1 MRGMSK
7 RESGPGGGKA
17 AKIES
22 LSLQIQ
28 ELEKTIS
35 WSTAIGLSLA
45 AATAVVATICSR
57 MATAKAAEPRR
68 DYRQPQ
74 CSIPA
79 REPEREPVAEPPPIA
94 AADVSIEPP
103 ASPLPTFDV
112 QPPSVEQSVPA
123 PEAGI
128 QPFVVTEPEPISPA
142 EELIPQEPPQDTPIF
157 VEAAPTAEIVDAEP
171 PVSESP
177 SEEAVAKER
186 NTEEL
191 LLKIEELRK
200 QNLALE
206 LQLEKEREL
215 RLAFEKSLAPRILPR
230 TSNDRG
236 IWNFAPLTRFRGTS
250 AIVRYLPD
258 AEATRAA
265 SELVD
270 TLKASGWEIVRASPD
285 PQLWSEF
292 LDGVIVESSGV
303 GLALRSE
310 EGVSYGPSST
320 LLDFL
325 HASGWAARTFENASD
340 IPPGV
345 VQISVGFKPSPYRP
359 TIGTADDPAAVEAGV
374 LRGSQ
379 QDDLW

>member
-1 MRGMSK
+1 MSK
-7 RESGPGGGKA
+7 RGSGPGGGKA

-22 LSLQIQ
+22 LSLQIH

-57 MATAKAAEPRR
+57 MATAKAVEPRR
-68 DYRQPQ
+68 DYRPPQ
-74 CSIPA
+74 RPISTG
-79 REPEREPVAEPPPIA
+79 EPERESVAEPAPISA
-94 AADVSIEPP
+94 AEVSIEPP
-103 ASPLPTFDV
+103 APPAPTFEV
-112 QPPSVEQSVPA
+112 EPPSVEQSAPA

-128 QPFVVTEPEPISPA
+128 QDSAVIDSQPIPPA
-142 EELIPQEPPQDTPIF
+142 DAWIPQEPPQDTRIF
-157 VEAAPTAEIVDAEP
+157 AEAAPTAEVADAEP

-177 SEEAVAKER
+177 SEQLAAEER

-191 LLKIEELRK
+191 LLRIEELRK

-230 TSNDRG
+230 TSNGRG

-320 LLDFL
+320 LLAFL

-359 TIGTADDPAAVEAGV
+359 TIGKADDAAELEAGV
-374 LRGSQ
+374 LPSTQ
-379 QDDLW
+379 QDDHW

>member
-1 MRGMSK
+1 MSK
-7 RESGPGGGKA
+7 RGSGPGGGKA

-28 ELEKTIS
+28 ELEKTVS
-35 WSTAIGLSLA
+35 WSTAIGFSLA

-57 MATAKAAEPRR
+57 MATAKAVEPRR
-68 DYRQPQ
+68 DYRQPPRPV
-74 CSIPA
+74 IA
-79 REPEREPVAEPPPIA
+79 RERESDSMEEPPAPAAEIRIEPAEPPLQTVELQA
-94 AADVSIEPP
+94 AP
-103 ASPLPTFDV
+103 AE
-112 QPPSVEQSVPA
+112 QPVPA
-123 PEAGI
+123 AEAGI
-128 QPFVVTEPEPISPA
+128 QPFVASDPQPLPTH
-142 EELIPQEPPQDTPIF
+142 EESIPQDASQDLLSP
-157 VEAAPTAEIVDAEP
+157 VDA
-171 PVSESP
+171 SP
-177 SEEAVAKER
+177 SAKIAEVEMPASEPLREEAVVKER
-186 NTEEL
+186 NTDEL

-230 TSNDRG
+230 SSNGRG

-292 LDGVIVESSGV
+292 LDGVIVESSSV
-303 GLALRSE
+303 GLALQSE
-310 EGVSYGPSST
+310 EGVSHSPSST

-359 TIGTADDPAAVEAGV
+359 TIGRADDAAFDEAGI

-379 QDDLW
+379 QDDHW